1 MQNNIPKMA
10 LEQGGEERGVN
21 ALVGPLLNTLLSMS
35 IGACI
40 RLYPIRDKLRISI
53 KSVMAIYAFVFLVDC
68 AVFIFFRDYFAANYV
83 GNQFFKIVSGAL
95 TILIPLIITKSSIF
109 QHLFLFTVIAH
120 YILVVFGTGN
130 IIELNWGGDFAAR
143 FPYLIC
149 DGVIILLTIPLLPLT
164 LKGLD
169 RIFKLLPDSRALV
182 WKYIWIIP
190 LTFAAL
196 CLMASNV
203 FTGGHVIRLTF
214 IIVRIAISV
223 CMALTCLLL
232 ARTLQQEADSARH
245 EENARMMEIQLDLQ
259 REQYIR
265 FTKSAE
271 TEKAAIHDARHHLAA
286 MIDLNHTGERDK
298 LGAYLAEL
306 AGAVPSQSEER
317 YCKNFAVNAVAAHY
331 LGLAQNEGIAVD
343 AKLVIPESTGSV
355 PAMDLC
361 VIMGNLL
368 ENALE
373 ACRRVK
379 DSNAHIRVRSRIDG
393 DALTIMV
400 ENSFDGQFREVS
412 GAYISW
418 KEDGGNTPREGVGL
432 SSVRAVCE
440 KHGGMVRV
448 ENSGEVWKTAVIVEM
463 REI

>member
-1 MQNNIPKMA
+1 M
-10 LEQGGEERGVN
+10 N

-95 TILIPLIITKSSIF
+95 TILTPLIITKSSIF

-271 TEKAAIHDARHHLAA
+271 TEKAVIHDARHHLAA
-286 MIDLNHTGERDK
+286 MMDLNQAGEREK
-298 LGAYLAEL
+298 LGAYLADL
-306 AGAVPSQSEER
+306 AGAVPSQNEER
-317 YCKNFAVNAVAAHY
+317 YCDNFAVNAVAAHY
-331 LGLAQNEGIAVD
+331 LGQARREGVRVD
-343 AKLVIPESTGSV
+343 TRLSV
-355 PAMDLC
+355 PEDTGRVSAMDLC
-361 VIMGNLL
+361 VIVGNLL
-368 ENALE
+368 ENAVE
-373 ACRRVK
+373 ACRHVK
-379 DSNAHIRVRSRIDG
+379 TEDKHIRINSRADVHGID
-393 DALTIMV
+393 LSIVV
-400 ENSFDGQFREVS
+400 ENSFDGEWRVEKGVYISRKESAEVS
-412 GAYISW
+412 GDQAY
-418 KEDGGNTPREGVGL
+418 REGVGL
-432 SSVRAVCE
+432 SSVKAICK
-440 KHGGMVRV
+440 KHGGLAEVKV
-448 ENSGEVWKTAVIVEM
+448 TGSVWKVSALVEM
-463 REI
+463 RDESMITA